1 MQNVAEYSCIWQ
13 LSSHK
18 VCLKGDPFLF
28 GNSENIRIFLAINNK
43 LPKKKSIIKAD
54 NCLKDN
60 QLHTSKHEPT
70 FADCSIKDTVYKMSA
85 K

>member
-43 LPKKKSIIKAD
+43 LPKKKVYNKSRQLLKGQSTTYLKART
-54 NCLKDN
+54 NVCGL
-60 QLHTSKHEPT
+60 QY
-70 FADCSIKDTVYKMSA
+70 KDTVYKMSA